1 MLYLVV
7 KTAHILSALLF
18 LGAGLMTAW
27 YKVRADRAQDPKV
40 IAWYAR
46 EIVLAD
52 WIFTLPSGITLP
64 ATGVWLATLLGQPLG
79 SGWVALGITCYAL
92 AGALWVPA
100 AWLQLRMRR
109 MAEAAAR
116 EGTPLPEQFRR
127 DQRVWLAL
135 GVPAFAVSI
144 FAVWLMVAKHAAL

>member
-1 MLYLVV
+1 MLYLIV

-64 ATGVWLATLLGQPLG
+64 ATGVWLATLLGQPL
-79 SGWVALGITCYAL
+79 SRGWVALGIACYAL

-109 MAEAAAR
+109 LAEAAAR

-127 DQRVWLAL
+127 DQRAWLAL

>member
-7 KTAHILSALLF
+7 KTAHILSAMLF

-27 YKVRADRAQDPKV
+27 YKVRADRSHDPKV

-52 WIFTLPSGITLP
+52 WMFTLPSGLTLP
-64 ATGVWLATLLGQPLG
+64 ATGLWLATLLGQPLT
-79 SGWVALGITCYAL
+79 SGWVALGLGCYAL
-92 AGALWVPA
+92 AGTLWVPA
-100 AWLQLRMRR
+100 AHLQIRMRR
-109 MAEAAAR
+109 MAEAAAAA
-116 EGTPLPEQFRR
+116 GTPLPDAFHRANR
-127 DQRVWLAL
+127 AWLVL
-135 GVPAFAVSI
+135 GVPAFAVSL

>member
-27 YKVRADRAQDPKV
+27 YKVRADRARDANV

-52 WIFTLPSGITLP
+52 WIFTLPSGVTLP
-64 ATGVWLATLLGQPLG
+64 ATGLWLASLLGQPLTQ
-79 SGWVALGITCYAL
+79 GWVALGIACYAL
-92 AGALWVPA
+92 AGTLWVPA

-109 MAEAAAR
+109 LAETAAR
-116 EGTPLPEQFRR
+116 DGSALPPAFHRYN
-127 DQRVWLAL
+127 RVWLAL
-135 GVPAFAVSI
+135 GVPAFAVSMLALWI
-144 FAVWLMVAKHAAL
+144 MVAKHAAF

>member
-1 MLYLVV
+1 MLYLIV

-27 YKVRADRAQDPKV
+27 YKVRADRSRDPTV

-52 WIFTLPSGITLP
+52 WIFTVPSGVSLP
-64 ATGVWLATLLGQPLG
+64 ATGLWLASLLGQPLTQG
-79 SGWVALGITCYAL
+79 GVALGLACYAV

-109 MAEAAAR
+109 MAETASR
-116 EGTPLPEQFRR
+116 DGTPLPEGFHRAKR
-127 DQRVWLAL
+127 AWLAL
-135 GVPAFAVSI
+135 GVPAFAVSMLALWI
-144 FAVWLMVAKHAAL
+144 MVAKHAAL